1 MSPKGR
7 PEGEHRSAQRE
18 DAPAGASAHP
28 ALLAARALTL
38 AVGGRTLCRDL
49 ELDVRCGECWVIVGP
64 NGAGKTTLLRT
75 LAGLRHADGGTVLY
89 SGRELAALGAR
100 ARAAQRAYLPENS
113 SDYFPATALDIALSG
128 RHPHLARWAW
138 EGGGDVA
145 RARAALAAFGVGA
158 CTDRDVATLS
168 GGERRRVA
176 LAAMLVQEAPLLLL
190 DEPSS
195 HLDLGQQI
203 AAFDVL
209 VRHAREHGAAIVMV
223 VHDLHL
229 ALRYADHAVV
239 IGDGSAACG
248 PAAQMLTADA
258 LSHLFGQRLVEVG
271 TGTARTLV
279 PA

>member
-1 MSPKGR
+1 MTPAAR
-7 PEGEHRSAQRE
+7 LDGEHRG
-18 DAPAGASAHP
+18 APADASDAP
-28 ALLAARALTL
+28 ALLAVRALTL
-38 AVGGRTLCRDL
+38 AVGARTLCRDL
-49 ELDVRCGECWVIVGP
+49 AFDVRRGECWAIVGP

-75 LAGLRHADGGTVLY
+75 LAGLRRAEGGTVLY
-89 SGRELAALGAR
+89 AGRDLATLDRR
-100 ARAAQRAYLPENS
+100 AQAAQRAYLPETS
-113 SDYFPATALDIALSG
+113 TDYFPATALDIALSG

-138 EGGGDVA
+138 EDGADVA
-145 RARAALAAFGVGA
+145 RAHAALGAFGVGA
-158 CTDRDVATLS
+158 CAGRDVATLS

-209 VRHAREHGAAIVMV
+209 VRHARDHAAAIVMV

-229 ALRYADHAVV
+229 ALRYADHAIA
-239 IGDGSAACG
+239 IGGGSATCG
-248 PAAQMLTADA
+248 PAALTLTAEA
-258 LSHLFGQRLVEVG
+258 LSGLFGRRLIEVG
-271 TGTARTLV
+271 AGTARTLV